1 MRNDLGSDS
10 SNATL
15 ESPPVSV
22 RGVNGDRKRKVE
34 KECRDRRGREKSAW
48 VKDVK

>member
-10 SNATL
+10 SNATV

-22 RGVNGDRKRKVE
+22 RGADGGRKRRVE
-34 KECRDRRGREKSAW
+34 EG
-48 VKDVK
+48 